1 MGNKKKMT
9 VLDFQKYKDEGRKFS
24 FVTAY
29 DYTTASIVNESDCE
43 IILVGDSLGMIMLGY
58 NTTVPVTVDD
68 MIHHIRPVVKGA
80 PDTFIIGDMP
90 FGSYNVSKEQAIET
104 KMEYARKHG
113 NQEQLRGL
121 EEALSQVRRW
131 CSDGTLR
138 SKAELNI
145 LEKQDKVKERQADLD
160 KAVTEGKGEK
170 KIAKLQRKLGEAKEE
185 LAQAVAKRDALA
197 Q

>member
-1 MGNKKKMT
+1 M
-9 VLDFQKYKDEGRKFS
+9 
-24 FVTAY
+24 
-29 DYTTASIVNESDCE
+29 
-43 IILVGDSLGMIMLGY
+43 
-58 NTTVPVTVDD
+58 
-68 MIHHIRPVVKGA
+68 
-80 PDTFIIGDMP
+80 
-90 FGSYNVSKEQAIET
+90 SKESVNIHVNNYCQLRDKQYAVYT
-104 KMEYARKHG
+104 EYARKHG

-170 KIAKLQRKLGEAKEE
+170 KIAKLQRKLDEAKEE
-185 LAQAVAKRDALA
+185 LAQAVAERDALA

>member
-1 MGNKKKMT
+1 MSFASD
-9 VLDFQKYKDEGRKFS
+9 DFAGGCKR
-24 FVTAY
+24 
-29 DYTTASIVNESDCE
+29 
-43 IILVGDSLGMIMLGY
+43 
-58 NTTVPVTVDD
+58 
-68 MIHHIRPVVKGA
+68 
-80 PDTFIIGDMP
+80 
-90 FGSYNVSKEQAIET
+90 KEQAIGT

-170 KIAKLQRKLGEAKEE
+170 KIAKLQRKLDKAKEE
-185 LAQAVAKRDALA
+185 LAQAVAERDALA

>member
-1 MGNKKKMT
+1 MFLLRRCFGACPLKVRFRIICILTLEGEKGI
-9 VLDFQKYKDEGRKFS
+9 GRK
-24 FVTAY
+24 TRAGG
-29 DYTTASIVNESDCE
+29 CK
-43 IILVGDSLGMIMLGY
+43 
-58 NTTVPVTVDD
+58 
-68 MIHHIRPVVKGA
+68 R
-80 PDTFIIGDMP
+80 
-90 FGSYNVSKEQAIET
+90 KEQAIET

-121 EEALSQVRRW
+121 EEALSQVRQW

>member
-1 MGNKKKMT
+1 MGERLLK
-9 VLDFQKYKDEGRKFS
+9 
-24 FVTAY
+24 TAALSATLAIAVIAGAGVSLAPY
-29 DYTTASIVNESDCE
+29 DLA
-43 IILVGDSLGMIMLGY
+43 
-58 NTTVPVTVDD
+58 
-68 MIHHIRPVVKGA
+68 GA
-80 PDTFIIGDMP
+80 GKR
-90 FGSYNVSKEQAIET
+90 KEQAIET

-170 KIAKLQRKLGEAKEE
+170 KIAKL
-185 LAQAVAKRDALA
+185 
-197 Q
+197 

>member
-68 MIHHIRPVVKGA
+68 MIHTSAGGQGRSGHLHHRR
-80 PDTFIIGDMP
+80 
-90 FGSYNVSKEQAIET
+90 
-104 KMEYARKHG
+104 YAVW
-113 NQEQLRGL
+113 L
-121 EEALSQVRRW
+121 
-131 CSDGTLR
+131 
-138 SKAELNI
+138 
-145 LEKQDKVKERQADLD
+145 
-160 KAVTEGKGEK
+160 
-170 KIAKLQRKLGEAKEE
+170 LQRQQGAGH
-185 LAQAVAKRDALA
+185 
-197 Q
+197 

>member
-1 MGNKKKMT
+1 MGERLLKT
-9 VLDFQKYKDEGRKFS
+9 AVLSATLGIALIAFSGMSLASDDFAGGCKR
-24 FVTAY
+24 
-29 DYTTASIVNESDCE
+29 
-43 IILVGDSLGMIMLGY
+43 
-58 NTTVPVTVDD
+58 
-68 MIHHIRPVVKGA
+68 
-80 PDTFIIGDMP
+80 
-90 FGSYNVSKEQAIET
+90 KEQAI
-104 KMEYARKHG
+104 
-113 NQEQLRGL
+113 GL
-121 EEALSQVRRW
+121 EEALSQVRQW

>member
-1 MGNKKKMT
+1 MRFQSVLFSEAFQLTENTFQTYKETLMGERLLKT
-9 VLDFQKYKDEGRKFS
+9 AVLSATLGIAPIAFSGMSLASDDFAGGCKR
-24 FVTAY
+24 
-29 DYTTASIVNESDCE
+29 
-43 IILVGDSLGMIMLGY
+43 
-58 NTTVPVTVDD
+58 
-68 MIHHIRPVVKGA
+68 
-80 PDTFIIGDMP
+80 
-90 FGSYNVSKEQAIET
+90 KEQAIET

-121 EEALSQVRRW
+121 EEALSQVRQW

>member
-1 MGNKKKMT
+1 MS
-9 VLDFQKYKDEGRKFS
+9 LASDDFAGGCKR
-24 FVTAY
+24 
-29 DYTTASIVNESDCE
+29 
-43 IILVGDSLGMIMLGY
+43 
-58 NTTVPVTVDD
+58 
-68 MIHHIRPVVKGA
+68 
-80 PDTFIIGDMP
+80 
-90 FGSYNVSKEQAIET
+90 KEQAIET

-121 EEALSQVRRW
+121 EEALSQVRQW

-138 SKAELNI
+138 TKAELNI

>member
-90 FGSYNVSKEQAIET
+90 FGSYRSEEHTSELQSRET
-104 KMEYARKHG
+104 ISYAVFCEAGGRREHG
-113 NQEQLRGL
+113 SHDPRDGGRRHQCDGPHRYDPADRNLLRRL
-121 EEALSQVRRW
+121 
-131 CSDGTLR
+131 
-138 SKAELNI
+138 
-145 LEKQDKVKERQADLD
+145 
-160 KAVTEGKGEK
+160 
-170 KIAKLQRKLGEAKEE
+170 
-185 LAQAVAKRDALA
+185 
-197 Q
+197 

>member
-1 MGNKKKMT
+1 MGERLLKT
-9 VLDFQKYKDEGRKFS
+9 AVLSATLGIALIVFSGMSLASDDFAGGCK
-24 FVTAY
+24 
-29 DYTTASIVNESDCE
+29 
-43 IILVGDSLGMIMLGY
+43 
-58 NTTVPVTVDD
+58 
-68 MIHHIRPVVKGA
+68 H
-80 PDTFIIGDMP
+80 
-90 FGSYNVSKEQAIET
+90 KEQAIET

-145 LEKQDKVKERQADLD
+145 LEKQVKERQADLD

>member
-90 FGSYNVSKEQAIET
+90 FGQPDHQGDPVRLREAGGRRE
-104 KMEYARKHG
+104 HG
-113 NQEQLRGL
+113 SHDPRDGGRRHQCDGPHRYDPADRHLLRRL
-121 EEALSQVRRW
+121 
-131 CSDGTLR
+131 
-138 SKAELNI
+138 
-145 LEKQDKVKERQADLD
+145 
-160 KAVTEGKGEK
+160 
-170 KIAKLQRKLGEAKEE
+170 
-185 LAQAVAKRDALA
+185 
-197 Q
+197 